1 VLRRATPKQ
10 ATSGDRRFAFALGF
24 LCCVLFPAFVTL
36 IAPITALTLSWDGER
51 VNASATRFVYIVI
64 PYATT
69 TLADVTA
76 VDTALTPAHTEREP
90 AGSETVTVEGEGKL
104 HLSGPTGS
112 LTVPISPLNRES
124 AHRAIQAFLAHP
136 NHDGLHLWAVA
147 NWKFSVIAGSLL
159 SLLTVLYVVGCVL
172 ALRTWVV
179 QVMRSALA
187 RSQRRPRSRRNTFQ
201 ITTKARRHE
210 DFIAF

>member
-1 VLRRATPKQ
+1 M
-10 ATSGDRRFAFALGF
+10 AFALGF

-90 AGSETVTVEGEGKL
+90 AGSDTVTVEGEGKL
-104 HLSGPTGS
+104 RLSGPSGS
-112 LTVPISPLNRES
+112 LTVPISPVNRDS
-124 AHRAIQAFLAHP
+124 AYGAVQAFLAHP

-159 SLLTVLYVVGCVL
+159 SLLTVLYAVGCVL
-172 ALRTWVV
+172 ALSRWLGH
-179 QVMRSALA
+179 VMRSGLA
-187 RSQRRPRSRRNTFQ
+187 RPQRRPRAGRTQRR
-201 ITTKARRHE
+201 
-210 DFIAF
+210 

>member
-10 ATSGDRRFAFALGF
+10 ATRGDRRFAFALGF

-69 TLADVTA
+69 TLADATA

-187 RSQRRPRSRRNTFQ
+187 RSQRRPR
-201 ITTKARRHE
+201 ARRTQRR
-210 DFIAF
+210 